1 MHHIIEGII
10 EGETRVFSAGLTIKE
25 MFEDREA
32 FRKTVQDKVQK
43 DMDHLGLRIY
53 NANIAEM
60 HDLDAA
66 NKYFE
71 TLKQKALET
80 AKTEMRVEVRA
91 VQHTILCYILSCRS
105 HMTVIDMTSGKIAP

>member
-1 MHHIIEGII
+1 M
-10 EGETRVFSAGLTIKE
+10 
-25 MFEDREA
+25 
-32 FRKTVQDKVQK
+32 QVQK
-43 DMDHLGLRIY
+43 DMDRLGLRIF

-80 AKTEMRVEVRA
+80 AKTEMRVEVISPSSA
-91 VQHTILCYILSCRS
+91 LLCMLLHASLVAALLHRTCS
-105 HMTVIDMTSGKIAP
+105 HAPDSSMFAAFELICLL

>member
-1 MHHIIEGII
+1 MHGHIL
-10 EGETRVFSAGLTIKE
+10 FLSNCNLY
-25 MFEDREA
+25 M
-32 FRKTVQDKVQK
+32 QVQK
-43 DMDHLGLRIY
+43 DMDRLGLRIF

-80 AKTEMRVEVRA
+80 AKTEMRIEVNSSSSALLWMLLHASLVSNRFCMFVA
-91 VQHTILCYILSCRS
+91 FKMRS
-105 HMTVIDMTSGKIAP
+105 ML